1 MIIDLSG
8 QQKLLTVRL
17 DGELDHFTTAR
28 VREAVES
35 ELVRTGAVNVAF
47 GFSGVTFMDSSGI
60 GMILGRYK
68 TVTAL
73 GGRII
78 LFGMNGETER
88 IMRMSGVDRIAEIY

>member
-47 GFSGVTFMDSSGI
+47 DFSGVTFMDSSGI
-60 GMILGRYK
+60 G
-68 TVTAL
+68 
-73 GGRII
+73 I